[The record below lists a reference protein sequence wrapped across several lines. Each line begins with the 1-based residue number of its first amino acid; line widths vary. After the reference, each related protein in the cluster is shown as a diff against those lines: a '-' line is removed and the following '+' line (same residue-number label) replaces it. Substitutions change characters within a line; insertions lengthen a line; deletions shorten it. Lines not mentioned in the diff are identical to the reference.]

1 MFILHTDR
9 NRLTVRQRE
18 PAASGSVGAC
28 TVRFRSP
35 PGWDG
40 VERTAAF
47 KMGSTRC
54 GVPPGG
60 PGTCMMP

>member
-1 MFILHTDR
+1 MFILHTGK

-18 PAASGSVGAC
+18 PAASGSVGVY
-28 TVRFRSP
+28 TVRFGSS

-47 KMGSTRC
+47 KMGSKRC

-60 PGTCMMP
+60 PGACPMP